1 MERGKSPG
9 KTVLIIILLIGL
21 LLSLTYIGYNK
32 LYITTPKEKENL
44 PKENTSSEEKQEN
57 LSLDNRL
64 VQNLYNEVGM
74 NSKYT
79 PYWMYEIEGMSQAK
93 IDIKNMPEVNK
104 MELVYVNI
112 KESDMDMI
120 SCFQVPNQTDPN
132 LGNCY
137 SQGKNMI
144 SKDVVERIYKTLYGS
159 QANLDLNTIMFTDK
173 YGVGRYKY
181 VQSLDAYIL
190 FAIEAGGSSA
200 VETTKELTKAEKIG
214 KQIKLYETV
223 TTTSMDNSKV
233 TTAENYIYTFEQE
246 EDGIYTYISREKA

>member
-1 MERGKSPG
+1 
-9 KTVLIIILLIGL
+9 
-21 LLSLTYIGYNK
+21 
-32 LYITTPKEKENL
+32 
-44 PKENTSSEEKQEN
+44 
-57 LSLDNRL
+57 
-64 VQNLYNEVGM
+64 M

-173 YGVGRYKY
+173 NGVGRYKY

-200 VETTKELTKAEKIG
+200 VETAKELTKAEKVG

-223 TTTSMDNSKV
+223 TTTSMDDSKV